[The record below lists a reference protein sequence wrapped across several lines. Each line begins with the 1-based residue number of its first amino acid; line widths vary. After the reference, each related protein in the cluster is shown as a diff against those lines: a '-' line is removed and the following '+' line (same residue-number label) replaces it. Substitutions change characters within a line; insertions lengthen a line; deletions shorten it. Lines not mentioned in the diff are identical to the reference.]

1 MAEIVTLTDDTFTE
15 QVLQSDKPVLVDFWA
30 TWCGP
35 CRVVAPVI
43 EQLAAEHGDKVVFAK
58 IDVDQNPAA
67 ARDYQVLS
75 IPTLLLF
82 QGGKP
87 TAKLVGAKSK
97 SAILK
102 ELDGLV

>member
-1 MAEIVTLTDDTFTE
+1 MAEIVTLTDDTFVE

-35 CRVVAPVI
+35 CKVVAPVL
-43 EQLAAEHGDKVVFAK
+43 EQLAAEHGDKVTFAK
-58 IDVDQNPAA
+58 IEVDQNPTAP
-67 ARDYQVLS
+67 RDYQVLS
-75 IPTLLLF
+75 IPTLMLF
-82 QGGKP
+82 QNGKP
-87 TAKLVGAKSK
+87 TSKLVGAKSK